1 MPYYSTSEEGLQTL
15 IPINKMLQ
23 YFHISHFYYFFF
35 TGIELDNDNDNSN
48 HSDNHKS
55 FEIVQCKYSDLS
67 KAERKKLKKK
77 RKLEARKLTS
87 TGIFLQ
93 RLKDELNEDGCMND
107 FEDKERNLKKRK
119 FFDESDQ
126 GDFKS
131 GCSIT
136 ESPDKNKNKR
146 NKKKRKKQRKM
157 EEKQINNIVKSF
169 DICSIS
175 KIE

>member
-1 MPYYSTSEEGLQTL
+1 MFE
-15 IPINKMLQ
+15 I
-23 YFHISHFYYFFF
+23 FHLSLF

-55 FEIVQCKYSDLS
+55 FEVFQCKYSDLS

-77 RKLEARKLTS
+77 RKLEARIQTS

-93 RLKDELNEDGCMND
+93 RLKDEHNEDDGVND
-107 FEDKERNLKKRK
+107 FEDSDRNLKKRK

-126 GDFKS
+126 ADSKS
-131 GCSIT
+131 YSLT
-136 ESPDKNKNKR
+136 ESPDKNRNKKS
-146 NKKKRKKQRKM
+146 KKKRKKQRKM

-175 KIE
+175 KNERE